1 MLTACDF
8 CLCLLSRLRFLNMK
22 DSSPADPTFHK
33 IGLFEIK
40 VAYARNDRAGVRKQK
55 MKLWILFKLCLP
67 LHFVRRWDSVQDPVN

>member
-1 MLTACDF
+1 MLTPCDF

-40 VAYARNDRAGVRKQK
+40 LANARNDRAGVRKQK
-55 MKLWILFKLCLP
+55 MKLWMLFKL
-67 LHFVRRWDSVQDPVN
+67 RRLCTLFAEESPYEIL